1 MKRKM
6 TVLGIA
12 VGLALILVVAA
23 CSTNVK
29 ENSMSETA
37 TSGDTMK
44 DDTMKDD
51 TMKDD
56 TMKDDTMK
64 NDAMKDDTM
73 KDTSREV
80 ETMINEGQ
88 EAVQFTLMDT
98 NGNSVSLSDYKG
110 EKVYVKFWAS
120 WCSICLAGL
129 DEIDGLAGE
138 MNDFK
143 VLTIV
148 TPNYKGEKSSEDFK
162 QWFGSLE
169 TKNMTVLLDVDGM
182 YAKEFGVRAYP
193 TSAYIGSDGILVQV
207 LPGHA
212 DSASIKEAFEG
223 IY

>member
-29 ENSMSETA
+29 EDSMSATA
-37 TSGDTMK
+37 TSGDTMRDDPMK
-44 DDTMKDD
+44 DDPMKDVTMKD
-51 TMKDD
+51 
-56 TMKDDTMK
+56 
-64 NDAMKDDTM
+64 A
-73 KDTSREV
+73 SREV
-80 ETMINEGQ
+80 ETMMNEGQ

-129 DEIDGLAGE
+129 DEIDELAGE

-148 TPNYKGEKSSEDFK
+148 TPNDKGEKSSEDFK
-162 QWFGSLE
+162 QWFDSLE